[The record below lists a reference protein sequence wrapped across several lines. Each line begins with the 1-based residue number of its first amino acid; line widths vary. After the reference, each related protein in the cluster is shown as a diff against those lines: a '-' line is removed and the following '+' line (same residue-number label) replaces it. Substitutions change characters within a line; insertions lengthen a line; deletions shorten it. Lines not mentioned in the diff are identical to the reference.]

1 MTTPVERPRIL
12 LVDDEPNLLD
22 GLRRQLRRD
31 FTVETAVGAANGLFA
46 LKPNDPFAVI
56 VSDFL
61 MPGINGAEFLAAAAK
76 AAPTSTR
83 MLLTGHTSLADAAVT
98 VNQGRVFR
106 MLLKPVD
113 TDTMTAALRDCVTQ
127 HKLVVAERELLER
140 TLQGSVKALSDVLS
154 LASPAAFGRAVR
166 MRRVASAILDKVDV
180 LPDRWA
186 VELAV
191 ELAQLGIVSLP
202 PTVAA
207 KLDAGADLTPAEQQ
221 MVDQLPAVAEQL
233 ISPIPRMAPVAEAI
247 HYSRKGFD
255 GSGSPADGVAG
266 DRIPFGG
273 RLLRLVQDHDA
284 LLRQGMSPTV
294 ALATLRTQAGHYDPA
309 LLEAFAA
316 TAAAAADTIR
326 GVMLADLQAGMVL
339 AAAVRSRSDVLLVNA
354 GQEVT
359 VGLVTRL
366 RNFAA
371 LEDGVAEPLMVL
383 DEAGVSAGAAT
394 VPGATG

>member
-1 MTTPVERPRIL
+1 MTNAVERPRIL

-31 FTVETAVGAANGLFA
+31 FDVETAVGAANGLFA
-46 LKPNDPFAVI
+46 LKPAAPFAVI

-61 MPGINGAEFLAAAAK
+61 MPGINGAQFLAAAAK

-113 TDTMTAALRDCVTQ
+113 TETMTAALRDCVTQ
-127 HKLVVAERELLER
+127 HRLVVAERELLER

-154 LASPAAFGRAVR
+154 LASPAAFGRASR
-166 MRRVASAILDKVDV
+166 MRRVASAILDQVEIE
-180 LPDRWA
+180 DRWA
-186 VELAV
+186 AELAV
-191 ELAQLGIVSLP
+191 EMAQLGIVSLP
-202 PTVAA
+202 PTVAG
-207 KLDAGADLTPAEQQ
+207 KLDTGAELTPAEQA
-221 MVDQLPAVAEQL
+221 MVDELPAVAVQL
-233 ISPIPRMAPVAEAI
+233 ISPIPRMTPVADCI
-247 HYSRKGFD
+247 RYSRKGFD
-255 GSGSPADGVAG
+255 GSGSPADGTAG
-266 DRIPFGG
+266 DRIPLGG

-284 LLRQGMSPTV
+284 LLLQGMSPTV
-294 ALATLRTQAGHYDPA
+294 ALATLRTNAQLYDPA
-309 LLEAFAA
+309 LLAAFAA
-316 TAAAAADTIR
+316 TGAATAEAIR
-326 GVMLADLQAGMVL
+326 GVLLADLQSGMVL

-359 VGLVTRL
+359 VGLLTRL

-371 LEDGVAEPLMVL
+371 LEDGVAEPVMVL
-383 DEAGVSAGAAT
+383 DPAGVSAAPAPVAIG
-394 VPGATG
+394 

>member
-1 MTTPVERPRIL
+1 MTTAVERPRIL
-12 LVDDEPNLLD
+12 LVDDEPNLLE

-31 FTVETAVGAANGLFA
+31 FTIETAVGAANGLFA
-46 LKPNDPFAVI
+46 LKPHDPFAVI

-76 AAPTSTR
+76 ASPTSTR
-83 MLLTGHTSLADAAVT
+83 MLLTGNTSLADAAVT
-98 VNQGRVFR
+98 VNQGRVYR

-113 TDTMTAALRDCVTQ
+113 TETMTAALRDCVAQ
-127 HKLVVAERELLER
+127 HRLVVSERELLER
-140 TLQGSVKALSDVLS
+140 TLRGSVKALSDVLS
-154 LASPAAFGRAVR
+154 LASPAAFGRAAR
-166 MRRVASAILDKVDV
+166 MRRVASAILDIVAV
-180 LPDRWA
+180 EDRWA
-186 VELAV
+186 TELAV
-191 ELAQLGIVSLP
+191 EMAQLGIVSLP

-207 KLDAGADLTPAEQQ
+207 KLDTGAELTPAERE

-233 ISPIPRMAPVAEAI
+233 ISPIPRMAPVAECI

-284 LLRQGMSPTV
+284 LLMQGMSPTV
-294 ALATLRTQAGHYDPA
+294 ALATLRTGARLYDPA
-309 LLEAFAA
+309 LLAAFAA
-316 TAAAAADTIR
+316 TAAATAEPIR

-339 AAAVRSRSDVLLVNA
+339 AAAVRSRSDTLLVNA

-383 DEAGVSAGAAT
+383 DNAGVTAGA
-394 VPGATG
+394 